1 MSSLHACQNTYDVL
15 AEVASYL
22 YPLSVSD
29 AASFVQFL
37 KQTAADYIKNFDA
50 SSHVSV
56 DEFDIPVHANNY
68 YL

>member
-1 MSSLHACQNTYDVL
+1 MPSSHAFQNTHHAL
-15 AEVASYL
+15 AKVASYI

-68 YL
+68 CL